1 MKKTI
6 SLLLCL
12 IMLVSFASC
21 EIGKK
26 DPNDLPDG
34 TVDPTAVVMS
44 TENFSVTNAELCYL
58 FSNYYAT
65 QLTQAQ
71 NAYGTQYK
79 DYLLAYSGIDVDK
92 DLKSQNTPDGTGT
105 WFDYFVEYVE
115 SEATDVLL
123 FCEYARENGIELDE
137 SELEDIDSLISQ
149 IESNSVSNGCTVAEL
164 YGDATGMT
172 DLAVIKSY
180 FEKYFLANKAYEQLR
195 ATYEFTDEEI
205 DEEFKRD
212 PKYGLV
218 TYLAFT
224 FESNGEDIT
233 VDTVKTRGDGI
244 ASATSETEF
253 IEKAKDCYENVVT
266 ANKDDADPFDADSL
280 KNENVPYSEGTEYL
294 DWMFDGAKAGDAKAI
309 YSSDGVSCTVYYLV
323 SAPAEVEYDTKSVRH
338 ILFQSTSYSSV
349 EECKNKAL
357 AVLDEF
363 NADPTSEHFT
373 ELVKKY
379 SEDTAS
385 VEAGGLYE
393 NIRLDQ
399 TVADFENWA
408 FDEARKPGDTGLVLS
423 SFGYHIMYFVGN
435 GIHVAEGHEKA
446 ESALVAAKY
455 AADHE
460 TLEAKYSVTVN
471 DADFRTI
478 DK

>member
-12 IMLVSFASC
+12 VMLVSFASC

-26 DPNDLPDG
+26 DTDDLPEG
-34 TVDPTAVVMS
+34 TIDPAAVVMS
-44 TENFSVTNAELCYL
+44 TENYSVTNAELCYL

-92 DLKSQNTPDGTGT
+92 NLKSQTTPDGTGT

-123 FCEYARENGIELDE
+123 FCEYARENGIELDK
-137 SELEDIDSLISQ
+137 SEISDIDSIISQ
-149 IESNSVSNGCTVAEL
+149 IESASVSNSCTVAEL

-172 DLAVIKSY
+172 DLTVIRSY
-180 FEKYFLANKAYEQLR
+180 YDKYFLANKAYEKLCD
-195 ATYEFTDEEI
+195 TYEFTDEEI
-205 DEEFKRD
+205 DEEFKSD
-212 PKYGLV
+212 PEYGFV

-224 FESNGEDIT
+224 FESNGENIT
-233 VDTVKTRGDGI
+233 VDMVKARGDDI
-244 ASATSETEF
+244 ASASSETEF

-280 KNENVPYSEGTEYL
+280 KKKNIPYSEGTEYL
-294 DWMFDGAKAGDAKAI
+294 DWMFGGAKAGDAKAI
-309 YSSDGVSCTVYYLV
+309 YSSDGVSCTIYYLI
-323 SAPAEVEYDTKSVRH
+323 SAPVEVEYDTKSVRH
-338 ILFQSTSYSSV
+338 ILFQSSSYSSV
-349 EECKNKAL
+349 EDCKNKAL
-357 AVLDEF
+357 EVLDEF
-363 NADPTSEHFT
+363 NADPTSEHFA

-385 VEAGGLYE
+385 VETGGLYE

-408 FDEARKPGDTGLVLS
+408 FDETRKSGDTGLVLS
-423 SFGYHIMYFVGN
+423 SYGYHIMYFVGN

-446 ESALVAAKY
+446 ESALMAAKY
-455 AADHE
+455 VADHE
-460 TLEAKYSVTVN
+460 ILETKYPVTVN
-471 DADFRTI
+471 DTDFRTI